1 MIIRKTTW
9 LQALLWTCA
18 SLCAQG
24 REPSQS
30 PAQTLSELR
39 QQLTALVSQPRYDA
53 ALWGVKVVSLDTG
66 KTLFEDNAR
75 KLFSPASNCKLY
87 TVALALER
95 LGPDYRIRTS
105 LYSNARPDAA
115 GSLRGDLIVYGRGD
129 PTINA
134 RLHGGDI
141 LQAFQP
147 LVSALTNAGVREIRG
162 DLVGDAS
169 FIRGPAYGSGWSWDD
184 AEYYYGAE
192 ISALT
197 VNDNILRI
205 SVQPGRSVG
214 APCLL
219 GVEPVPGYITFM
231 NQAKTVARGQRRDIG
246 FYRPLSGNVVYVS
259 GKMPLGGS
267 AYTDDVT
274 VHNPAGLFVL
284 LLRDA
289 LARQGIRVEGRLRT
303 INWLERQASPLNGQ
317 SLVELGSIESPP
329 VRDLARLIEKPSQ
342 NLYDDLLLAQVGE
355 RSRTPDTPPNLTSE
369 ELGIAALDQFL
380 PEAGIPRGD
389 VFFEEGSG
397 LSRNNLATPRATVAL
412 LRFMSRTPNA
422 KAYFDALP
430 IAGVDGTLRYRM
442 KGTPAEGDVH
452 AKTGS
457 LRWAVSL
464 SGYLRTAAGERLAFS
479 IMLNRYHN
487 TEPNRS
493 SRADLDKIA
502 ELLAGFGAHTTE

>member
-1 MIIRKTTW
+1 MIIRKTAW
-9 LQALLWTCA
+9 LHVPLWLFV

-24 REPSQS
+24 REP
-30 PAQTLSELR
+30 AQNSLGTLSELR
-39 QQLTALVSQPRYDA
+39 QRLTAVVSQPKYDA
-53 ALWGVKVVSLDTG
+53 ALWGVKVVSLNTG

-95 LGPDYRIRTS
+95 LGPDYRIKTS
-105 LYSNARPDAA
+105 LYSSARPDAA
-115 GSLRGDLIVYGRGD
+115 GVLNGDLIVYGRGD

-134 RLHGGDI
+134 RLHGGNI
-141 LQAFQP
+141 FQALQP
-147 LVSALTNAGVREIRG
+147 LVAALTKAGVKEIKG

-169 FIRGPAYGSGWSWDD
+169 FIRGPEYGSGWSWDD

-192 ISALT
+192 VSALT
-197 VNDNILRI
+197 VNDNILQF
-205 SVQPGRSVG
+205 SAKPGRGVG
-214 APCLL
+214 VPCSL
-219 GVEPVPGYITFM
+219 GVEPIPGYITFV
-231 NQAKTVARGQRRDIG
+231 NQTTTVAQRQRRYIT

-259 GKMPLGGS
+259 GQMPLGGS

-274 VHNPAGLFVL
+274 VHNPAGLFIL

-289 LARQGIRVEGRLRT
+289 LERQGIHVEGRLRT
-303 INWLERQASPLNGQ
+303 VNRLERQASPLN
-317 SLVELGSIESPP
+317 SHPLIELGSIESPP

-369 ELGIAALDQFL
+369 ELGIRALDQFL
-380 PEAGIPRGD
+380 PEAGIRRGD

-397 LSRNNLATPRATVAL
+397 LSRNNLATPAATVAL
-412 LRFMSRTPNA
+412 LQFMSRTPNA

-442 KGTPAEGDVH
+442 KGTPAEDNVH

-464 SGYLRTAAGERLAFS
+464 SGYVTSAAGEHLAFS

-487 TEPNRS
+487 TDPNRS
-493 SRADLDKIA
+493 VRTDLDKIA
-502 ELLAGFGAHTTE
+502 ELLADFTGHTSK